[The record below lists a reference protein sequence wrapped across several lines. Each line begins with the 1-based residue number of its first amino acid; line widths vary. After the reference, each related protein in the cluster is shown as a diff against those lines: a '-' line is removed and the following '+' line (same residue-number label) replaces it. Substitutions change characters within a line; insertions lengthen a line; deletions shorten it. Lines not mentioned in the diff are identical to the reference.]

1 MIQKRQSAWN
11 RGRIK
16 NVIIA
21 SIILLVLI
29 ISVIVTNIVVGLIGE
44 DDDGTVLPVVDTA
57 IGESIYAGRPI
68 AYETFDTDQVQEV
81 DVIYFEN
88 DKDEGQLL
96 RNYSIRR
103 PSKYEE
109 FEFYYTDTNGIATAY
124 RPEMFYK
131 DGTSY
136 TDFYASDGSSGYSI
150 YKITYLLV
158 AISVLYFDEKM
169 ELPTDLD
176 ERGKM
181 LDRYGLASDE
191 RQSIHLSYYKS
202 QSAWTYFA
210 ESKPDNYYK
219 LIETFGKNYVGYK
232 EEDTDLYNG
241 QFFDLSVKHILL
253 TVDYDADGNP
263 DDPEIFCSKANVT
276 KEALETAI
284 KETMTVIANEVHYL
298 VSEKGYASLS
308 EALDYI
314 LKVYYKNGTV
324 NYDGSNWDA
333 HPPFLTE

>member
-1 MIQKRQSAWN
+1 
-11 RGRIK
+11 
-16 NVIIA
+16 
-21 SIILLVLI
+21 
-29 ISVIVTNIVVGLIGE
+29 
-44 DDDGTVLPVVDTA
+44 
-57 IGESIYAGRPI
+57 
-68 AYETFDTDQVQEV
+68 
-81 DVIYFEN
+81 
-88 DKDEGQLL
+88 
-96 RNYSIRR
+96 
-103 PSKYEE
+103 
-109 FEFYYTDTNGIATAY
+109 
-124 RPEMFYK
+124 MFYK